1 MKQFGTMFLLMV
13 LAVVSSGWGRASAV
27 RPRADGRPEAE
38 KLVALLLASSFRDAE
53 RFARRLL
60 EADDLHP
67 HTLALCGLAL
77 LKAGR
82 LGEAEGILSKAVR
95 RSPAEPDAHLGLGR
109 IAFARNDAGAAI
121 DHLRR
126 AVPSARFHEEA
137 LRLLWRATQERGD
150 VDELLAI
157 AKLAGE
163 RFRRESEPL
172 PSFFRNGLAQVAGL
186 AGRRFFRMD
195 GRCDRIRLRLA
206 ALEDHPGV
214 RMAAFRLNGR
224 GEYLFHLDSALAGF
238 MTISPLLAEELGLS
252 PSGSASSTGVGTA
265 AIATRFAVLEAVAI
279 GPLTFRDVPVM
290 VSDVRAL
297 RGQRQGLVGT
307 AFLKRFNV
315 TIDAGAGTMDLFP
328 LERPDLLAAAID
340 RQAVVADVPLH
351 VFDQTVV
358 EASVAGSPPAL
369 FILDSAA
376 ATNLIDIAHFEEH
389 LAAKIDPA
397 RIVQGGIEGA
407 GGTQHVRRV
416 DGLPVALGPLVFAG
430 QQMNLFP
437 MAGLNGISGRY
448 AAGLLGNPL
457 LWPYRVHM
465 DFRAGRLIL
474 ERYLAPTARNAGK

>member
-1 MKQFGTMFLLMV
+1 MNRSGRILAVMV
-13 LAVVSSGWGRASAV
+13 LAAVAAAPGRALPL
-27 RPRADGRPEAE
+27 RPGVAAQADAE
-38 KLVALLLASSFRDAE
+38 KLTALLLANSFRAADW
-53 RFARRLL
+53 FAQRLL
-60 EADDLHP
+60 QAPSPPP
-67 HTLALCGLAL
+67 HTLAVCGLAV

-82 LGEAEGILSKAVR
+82 LGEAERVFKKALM
-95 RSPAEPDAHLGLGR
+95 RSPGEPDAHLGLGR
-109 IAFARNDAGAAI
+109 IAFARNDAEAAS

-126 AVPSARFHEEA
+126 AVNSARFYEEA
-137 LRLLWRATQERGD
+137 LRLLWRATQERGG

-157 AKLAGE
+157 AELARE
-163 RFRRESEPL
+163 RFQRESEPL
-172 PSFFRNGLAQVAGL
+172 PDFFANGIAQVAGH
-186 AGRRFFRMD
+186 AGKRLCRME
-195 GRCDRIRLRLA
+195 GRCDRIRVRLA
-206 ALEDHPGV
+206 APADHPGV
-214 RMAAFRLNGR
+214 RMVALRLNGR

-252 PSGSASSTGVGTA
+252 PAGSASSTGVGTA
-265 AIATRFAVLEAVAI
+265 AIATRFAVLETVAV
-279 GPLTFRDVPVM
+279 GPLTFRYVPVM
-290 VSDVRAL
+290 VSDVRTL

-315 TIDAGAGTMDLFP
+315 TLDARAGTMELFP

-340 RQAVVADVPLH
+340 RQAVAADVPLY
-351 VFDQTVV
+351 VFDQTAV
-358 EASVAGSPPAL
+358 EASVSGSPPAL

-376 ATNLIDIAHFEEH
+376 ATNLIDKDFFAEH
-389 LAAKIDPA
+389 LQTGIDPA

-430 QQMNLFP
+430 QRMNLFP
-437 MAGLNGISGRY
+437 MAVLNGISGRY

-474 ERYLAPTARNAGK
+474 ERYPAPAAGISRE